1 MIWFANFRLLSE
13 LSTPFLN
20 FRWMMQQRGIRN
32 SGTVFILMTER
43 CRKHL
48 SGHTKRGT
56 SSLWSTRPNPKMVE
70 YGDDDYRE
78 DASHFRSM
86 PINFDKSFVRN
97 WIFKTSISTLQ
108 FESFGLFWSICFVS
122 NCHDSPLLVNRLQPI
137 GSYFKHKSRPYWNS
151 LCLWNSS
158 W

>member
-20 FRWMMQQRGIRN
+20 FRWMMQQRGIRD
-32 SGTVFILMTER
+32 SGTVLILMTER
-43 CRKHL
+43 YRKHL
-48 SGHTKRGT
+48 SGHIKWGT
-56 SSLWSTRPNPKMVE
+56 SSLWSTRPNPQMVE
-70 YGDDDYRE
+70 YGDDDDRK
-78 DASHFRSM
+78 DASHFRSL
-86 PINFDKSFVRN
+86 PIIFDKSFVRN
-97 WIFKTSISTLQ
+97 WIFKTLISTLQ

-137 GSYFKHKSRPYWNS
+137 GSHFKHKPRPYWNS
-151 LCLWNSS
+151 LCFRNSS

>member
-20 FRWMMQQRGIRN
+20 FRWMMQQRGIRD
-32 SGTVFILMTER
+32 SGTVLILMTER

-48 SGHTKRGT
+48 SGHIKWGT
-56 SSLWSTRPNPKMVE
+56 SSLGSIRLNPQMVE

-86 PINFDKSFVRN
+86 PIIFDKSFVRN

-137 GSYFKHKSRPYWNS
+137 GSHFKHKSRPYWNS
-151 LCLWNSS
+151 LCFWNSS